1 MIIKAVLSPEKN
13 EKKIELL
20 ENSTALDMLKNLDLN
35 PDVMIVIRN
44 EVPIPVDEKLKD
56 KDVLNIIRVV
66 SGGWISIGVAP
77 LFSTNLLCKFVDL
90 G

>member
-13 EKKIELL
+13 EKKIELR
-20 ENSTALDMLKNLDLN
+20 ENSTALDMLKTLDLN
-35 PDVMIVIRN
+35 PDGMIVIRN

-66 SGGWISIGVAP
+66 SGG
-77 LFSTNLLCKFVDL
+77 
-90 G
+90 

>member
-1 MIIKAVLSPEKN
+1 MIVTTILFPEKN
-13 EKKIELL
+13 EKKIELQ

-35 PDVMIVIRN
+35 PDVLLVIRN

-66 SGGWISIGVAP
+66 SGG
-77 LFSTNLLCKFVDL
+77 
-90 G
+90 

>member
-13 EKKIELL
+13 EKKIELR
-20 ENSTALDMLKNLDLN
+20 ENSTALDMLKTLDLN

-66 SGGWISIGVAP
+66 SGG
-77 LFSTNLLCKFVDL
+77 
-90 G
+90 

>member
-20 ENSTALDMLKNLDLN
+20 ENSTALDMLKTLDLN

-66 SGGWISIGVAP
+66 SGG
-77 LFSTNLLCKFVDL
+77 
-90 G
+90 

>member
-13 EKKIELL
+13 EKNIELR
-20 ENSTALDMLKNLDLN
+20 ENSTALDMLKTLDLN

-66 SGGWISIGVAP
+66 SGG
-77 LFSTNLLCKFVDL
+77 
-90 G
+90 

>member
-66 SGGWISIGVAP
+66 SGG
-77 LFSTNLLCKFVDL
+77 
-90 G
+90 